1 MLRDVLCDF
10 VWDSNK
16 LQRLP
21 LPVDTATVD
30 NLRWHFALPYWRHD
44 GRPFQV
50 TPAQVKADPARYQEH
65 YQRTMAADLDCPLD
79 LLLRS
84 GRWVILDGVHR
95 LLKADLLGLSH
106 VQVRRQPAAMLP
118 LILQEA
124 T

>member
-65 YQRTMAADLDCPLD
+65 YQRTMARYDLKLWIG
-79 LLLRS
+79 S
-84 GRWVILDGVHR
+84 GDG
-95 LLKADLLGLSH
+95 S
-106 VQVRRQPAAMLP
+106 AAYLP
-118 LILQEA
+118 G
-124 T
+124 